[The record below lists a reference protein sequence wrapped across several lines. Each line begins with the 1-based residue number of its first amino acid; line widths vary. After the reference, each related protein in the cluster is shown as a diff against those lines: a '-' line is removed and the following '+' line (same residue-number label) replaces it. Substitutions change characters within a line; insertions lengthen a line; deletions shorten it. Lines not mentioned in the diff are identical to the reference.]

1 MKQGSSI
8 LYLIGNII
16 NAIGI
21 VLMVILGIICTAGAG
36 SLTEAEIPESYANYT
51 LADYQALVK
60 SMGIFLLVYAVIC
73 LIVYI
78 LASKARKAVNNDT
91 KELKPH
97 IIMIVIGVIG
107 SNLFYLIGGILGIV
121 SETSS
126 N

>member
-21 VLMVILGIICTAGAG
+21 VLMVILGVICIAGAG
-36 SLTEAEIPESYANYT
+36 SIDTVPDAYPTYT
-51 LADYQALVK
+51 LEEYQALTKGV
-60 SMGIFLLVYAVIC
+60 GVFLLVYAVIC